1 MKERFKVNNE
11 KAMMCRFHV
20 QTGGSTLAAQ
30 QVENNIVRTTIQ
42 ALSAIL
48 GGAQSLHTNAY
59 DEALALPTD
68 RSAKIAL
75 RTQQVIAHET
85 GLADYI
91 DPLGNSEQIEILT
104 NKTIDEARL
113 LINQIDELGGAVE
126 AIENGWM
133 QNEISKSAYIYQ
145 KSIDEKK
152 QTIIGLN
159 KFTEDDNIDINL
171 QKIDQDAVDKQID
184 QVKKLKSERDNL
196 SVNNK
201 IEGIESCALTND
213 NLVPK
218 IIEAARS
225 ECTLGE
231 IADALRK
238 SFGEYN
244 QN

>member
-1 MKERFKVNNE
+1 MSFFFNSHNGFLEEIAKFRAAREIWANIKKERFKVNNE

-91 DPLGNSEQIEILT
+91 DPLGNSEQI
-104 NKTIDEARL
+104 
-113 LINQIDELGGAVE
+113 
-126 AIENGWM
+126 
-133 QNEISKSAYIYQ
+133 
-145 KSIDEKK
+145 
-152 QTIIGLN
+152 
-159 KFTEDDNIDINL
+159 
-171 QKIDQDAVDKQID
+171 
-184 QVKKLKSERDNL
+184 
-196 SVNNK
+196 
-201 IEGIESCALTND
+201 
-213 NLVPK
+213 
-218 IIEAARS
+218 
-225 ECTLGE
+225 
-231 IADALRK
+231 
-238 SFGEYN
+238 
-244 QN
+244 